1 MMIKRTILSK
11 FKTLSLNSYISEKSV
26 QGLLLL
32 FQILSLFLVISRD
45 IKNFNKTKFSF
56 MIGLVVFVYVS
67 IKLVQ
72 KFTSGDYYIVLIA
85 NMLFSIGVLEIYRLE
100 PKLAFRQII
109 WFFYRKYSF
118 LDCIFDF
125 KICKNLE

>member
-1 MMIKRTILSK
+1 MMIKRAILSK

-72 KFTSGDYYIVLIA
+72 KFTSGDYLQICSL
-85 NMLFSIGVLEIYRLE
+85 VLE
-100 PKLAFRQII
+100 
-109 WFFYRKYSF
+109 F
-118 LDCIFDF
+118 LKFIDL
-125 KICKNLE
+125 NPN